1 MWLGYGLHLGELSP
15 AEARETLEEMRGF
28 VNQLEHVVKQAEQI
42 ARDDFEGDPEIAR
55 LDREAEARRIQAL
68 LSSSAQAA

>member
-1 MWLGYGLHLGELSP
+1 
-15 AEARETLEEMRGF
+15 MRGF

-42 ARDDFEGDPEIAR
+42 ARNDFEGDPEIAR